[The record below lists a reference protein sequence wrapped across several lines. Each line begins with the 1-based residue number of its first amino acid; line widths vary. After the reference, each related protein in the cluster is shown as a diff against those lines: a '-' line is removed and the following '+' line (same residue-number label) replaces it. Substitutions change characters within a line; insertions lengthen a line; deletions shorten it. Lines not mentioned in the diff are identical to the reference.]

1 MSKPSL
7 EKKKGII
14 VYKIN
19 SKTHERV
26 EVGYIAL
33 NGKLIFIT
41 PKSEVVPSNLTTYKR
56 NFEIMATDSKTE
68 IYISIESD
76 DREIFVKDSWSI
88 GYFDKGK
95 LVLWSQYE
103 LL

>member
-1 MSKPSL
+1 MNESSL

-14 VYKIN
+14 AYKIN

-41 PKSEVVPSNLTTYKR
+41 PKSEVVPSNPATYQR
-56 NFEIMATDSKTE
+56 NFEVVATDSKTE
-68 IYISIESD
+68 IHISIRSD
-76 DREIFVKDSWSI
+76 DREIFVKDFWSI
-88 GYFDKGK
+88 GYFDNGK

-103 LL
+103 